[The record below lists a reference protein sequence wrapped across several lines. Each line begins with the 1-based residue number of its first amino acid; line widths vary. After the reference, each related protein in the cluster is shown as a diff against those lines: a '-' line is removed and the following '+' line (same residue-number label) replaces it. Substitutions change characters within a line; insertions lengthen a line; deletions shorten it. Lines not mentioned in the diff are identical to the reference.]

1 MLQRL
6 RKNSSKIKC
15 YGHINAHSYI
25 LNRFQ
30 DILNESYKKI
40 CEENQISNDSWQ
52 VNDICVINIVPKN
65 VFHRAK
71 IFEKTKIEKFNVILL
86 DKGVYEY
93 NVEKSQIFKH
103 FLYEIF

>member
-1 MLQRL
+1 M
-6 RKNSSKIKC
+6 
-15 YGHINAHSYI
+15 
-25 LNRFQ
+25 
-30 DILNESYKKI
+30 
-40 CEENQISNDSWQ
+40 
-52 VNDICVINIVPKN
+52 INIVRKN